1 MASSK
6 DLWRIETDSEIIRA
20 RGGPNGSNTKAVANC
35 RTSHSGAAETTA
47 NGRASWDSVKVVNP
61 FGCFALHLHHPR
73 LSLSLQNKALTCPP
87 LIKPANGSVSPLSCA
102 TGDAAPNQRCYFTCD
117 PGFRVTGNPVR
128 ACLPSLKWNPLRPP
142 PACEKGNNSFLFFIT
157 SPFKNSVGLAE
168 AFSKLYLN
176 SSAEHNHKNASAQV
190 SDLSSASS
198 VSFLFL

>member
-1 MASSK
+1 MANRNRQRNHQSERRTKRQQHQGRRELPDQPFRRCGDDGKWKGKLGFCQGSKSFWLFCTASPSS
-6 DLWRIETDSEIIRA
+6 
-20 RGGPNGSNTKAVANC
+20 
-35 RTSHSGAAETTA
+35 
-47 NGRASWDSVKVVNP
+47 AS
-61 FGCFALHLHHPR
+61 
-73 LSLSLQNKALTCPP
+73 LSLSTKKKALTCPP

>member
-35 RTSHSGAAETTA
+35 RTSHSVAAETTA

-157 SPFKNSVGLAE
+157 PPL
-168 AFSKLYLN
+168 
-176 SSAEHNHKNASAQV
+176 
-190 SDLSSASS
+190 
-198 VSFLFL
+198 

>member
-1 MASSK
+1 MANRNRQRNHQSERRTKRQQHQGRRELPDQPFRRCGDDGKWKGKLGFCQGSKSFWLFCTASPSS
-6 DLWRIETDSEIIRA
+6 A
-20 RGGPNGSNTKAVANC
+20 
-35 RTSHSGAAETTA
+35 
-47 NGRASWDSVKVVNP
+47 
-61 FGCFALHLHHPR
+61 
-73 LSLSLQNKALTCPP
+73 SLSLQQNKALTCPP

>member
-1 MASSK
+1 MANRNRQRNHQSERRTKRQQHQGRRELPDQPFRRCGDDGKWKGKLGFCQGSKSFWLFCTASPSS
-6 DLWRIETDSEIIRA
+6 A
-20 RGGPNGSNTKAVANC
+20 
-35 RTSHSGAAETTA
+35 
-47 NGRASWDSVKVVNP
+47 
-61 FGCFALHLHHPR
+61 
-73 LSLSLQNKALTCPP
+73 SLSLQQNKALTCPP

-198 VSFLFL
+198 VSFFFL